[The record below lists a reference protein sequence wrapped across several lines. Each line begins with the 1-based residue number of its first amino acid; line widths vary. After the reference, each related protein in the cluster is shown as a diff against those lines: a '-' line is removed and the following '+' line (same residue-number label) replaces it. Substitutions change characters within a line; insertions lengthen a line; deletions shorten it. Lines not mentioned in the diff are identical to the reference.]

1 MSGETSDQTSPSA
14 LFLYLTLMSVLE
26 RWVTSSRSDQS
37 VSSRR
42 QTLDR
47 AETILVSRCSGGRR
61 CGRGAVDCSV
71 T

>member
-1 MSGETSDQTSPSA
+1 
-14 LFLYLTLMSVLE
+14 MSVLE